1 MSKGFID
8 LMDSDEYIKELIR
21 EVNKFDKECGL
32 HLKHVEEFA
41 DPRQLYM
48 QTAMNCQ
55 TYLAKLIASVNGIDV
70 TSYFQRV
77 GDMGYIGGP
86 VGINDPV
93 FIEHSELEWM
103 DNKIYDIDSQIFMRR
118 FLTHLLSFMIGY
130 IEEYAGCRL
139 YSHNVTIDPHA
150 HMYFYVKGM
159 CRDAT
164 QLTISLCE
172 GNNYEDS
179 LLVNLFNSNYCIKK
193 VSPEK
198 VSKITNT
205 NRTILDAV
213 NEIRDNMCTT
223 VFNLM
228 TEYPDDQAIYTL
240 VRLSY
245 MLSTRSTNFKGLP
258 TFNDLQGA
266 TVKHDLVRVIRRL
279 GECILETIKYKKR
292 PVMYRAFNI
301 ASPKILSNY
310 SIIENEDCELAIGIR
325 ALVYT
330 DFIIHDKKVHKFI
343 NKMINTTGER
353 LE

>member
-32 HLKHVEEFA
+32 RLKHVEEFA
-41 DPRQLYM
+41 DPKQLYI

-55 TYLAKLIASVNGIDV
+55 LYLAKLMATVNGIDA

-86 VGINDPV
+86 VGIKDPV

-103 DNKIYDIDSQIFMRR
+103 DNKLYSIDSRIFMKR

-139 YSHNVTIDPHA
+139 YCNNVDIDPHA
-150 HMYFYVKGM
+150 HMYFYVKGL
-159 CRDAT
+159 CKEAT
-164 QLTISLCE
+164 HLTLSLCE
-172 GNNYEDS
+172 GKNYEDI

-198 VSKITNT
+198 VKKIGNT

-213 NEIRDNMCTT
+213 REIRDNMGTN
-223 VFNLM
+223 VFNIM
-228 TEYPDDQAIYTL
+228 TDYPDDQAIYTL
-240 VRLSY
+240 IRLAY
-245 MLSTRSTNFKGLP
+245 MLSTRSNNFSELP
-258 TFNDLQGA
+258 NFNDLQGA

-279 GECILETIKYKKR
+279 GEVIVDTLKYKKR
-292 PVMYRAFNI
+292 PVMYRAFNL
-301 ASPKILSNY
+301 ASPKIMSNY
-310 SIIENEDCELAIGIR
+310 TIGMDDYDLAVGIR
-325 ALVYT
+325 ALAYT

-343 NKMINTTGER
+343 NKMINITGER